1 MIGQSYNCVFSIFI
15 LILCISTNVL
25 GNTCSYLQKTCSG
38 YGYVWCC
45 EYYEPCGNYFIQ
57 CTSYQTTTYVPT
69 PALYIPSALVIALVI
84 MSIFVFGICL
94 SCCVGLKRQQQ
105 QRTPHIRVPPSHRII
120 HPYEQQSSPAVHI
133 RSVYATHNAPLS
145 SRMPVM
151 HEEQPPSYEAAV
163 ANLSSKYHTEPSP
176 LPSLPVREPVAPE
189 NARL

>member
-1 MIGQSYNCVFSIFI
+1 
-15 LILCISTNVL
+15 
-25 GNTCSYLQKTCSG
+25 
-38 YGYVWCC
+38 
-45 EYYEPCGNYFIQ
+45 
-57 CTSYQTTTYVPT
+57 
-69 PALYIPSALVIALVI
+69 

-176 LPSLPVREPVAPE
+176 LLSLPECFLIAISNEDIPLLKLQTNSVQNDLRSGYTRIQRNLIKSH
-189 NARL
+189 NASSEIDRKYPNEADRDSLPTQTDTI